1 VFGDVGG
8 LVEAG
13 FWAFRVRVLLS
24 WLWGVRVFDLAFV
37 YCVLGELVRVGSP
50 SVGGN
55 WRIQSFDL
63 GDVGSQLVERTRS
76 SKVPVPGATNVSLL
90 LIVLSPET
98 AVQLGYWQ
106 LSLRRV
112 VVGGRARHRQ

>member
-1 VFGDVGG
+1 LGVDKYRLEVFGDVGG

-24 WLWGVRVFDLAFV
+24 WLWVVRVFDLAFV
-37 YCVLGELVRVGSP
+37 SWVLGELVRVGSP

-55 WRIQSFDL
+55 RRIQSFDL

-76 SKVPVPGATNVSLL
+76 SKVPVPGATDVSMS
-90 LIVLSPET
+90 LIVPRVIDQGSGGLSFG
-98 AVQLGYWQ
+98 AM
-106 LSLRRV
+106 
-112 VVGGRARHRQ
+112 